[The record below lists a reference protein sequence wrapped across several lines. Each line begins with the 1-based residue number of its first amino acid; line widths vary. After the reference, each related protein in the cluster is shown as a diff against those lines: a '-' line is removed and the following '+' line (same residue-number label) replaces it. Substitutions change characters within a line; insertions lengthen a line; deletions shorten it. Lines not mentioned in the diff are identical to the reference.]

1 MSCPKCNQKSLHPLV
16 YDHLGEVAEIVCQSC
31 GYRECKWCHKEL
43 HTDERAKF
51 MCKGYSHPRV
61 VEL

>member
-1 MSCPKCNQKSLHPLV
+1 MSCPKCNEKSLQPFV
-16 YDHLGEVAEIVCQSC
+16 YDHMGCVAEIVCQSC

-43 HTDERAKF
+43 QGNERAVF
-51 MCKGYSHPRV
+51 ECKGNFHRRV